1 MPFSLGFYSTHIL
14 NSLIILFN
22 PLQVSLKDFATLF
35 KILLHSSMCY
45 VNNSEHTYT
54 FKKHWCTFW
63 VAPKQAD
70 THIHRQPFGG
80 HYNHYHHHHLPNHH
94 HRTAA
99 ASQRQRR
106 IIVQMFSSV
115 RQWDS
120 FKAKSMEF
128 SRVIDHDDHLVAK
141 AAGMALSL
149 KHNMLMT
156 QPKMVCCQQAVLCT
170 LCRVEKMCS

>member
-1 MPFSLGFYSTHIL
+1 MSSCQAHFDCPTASKMMYTKNRLLLLPWLTTTRTWLHRLGC
-14 NSLIILFN
+14 
-22 PLQVSLKDFATLF
+22 V
-35 KILLHSSMCY
+35 
-45 VNNSEHTYT
+45 
-54 FKKHWCTFW
+54 KKHWCTFW

-94 HRTAA
+94 HRTAAA

-156 QPKMVCCQQAVLCT
+156 QPKMICCQQAVLRT
-170 LCRVEKMCS
+170 LCRVEK